1 MATSLTQKKKELS
14 KRLVR
19 KKLVWTFVFVAQ
31 SVFVLVPKTGKF

>member
-14 KRLVR
+14 KPLVR
-19 KKLVWTFVFVAQ
+19 KKLVWTFVFVDH